1 MRKDGRGGWS
11 QQGGAC
17 FVAAASKG
25 AGESS
30 SKIHTRERA
39 DVVHGEGGCRA
50 DRGDMTDRKQEVL
63 ELHKAAATGD
73 LSALMA
79 LLNRS
84 VDPDAADAKGVRAL
98 HHAAR
103 EGQAEVVTLL
113 LDRGGCPNAADKSGL
128 TPLHLA
134 TGGGRV
140 GAARALLE
148 RGAEV
153 DVDSLV
159 LAHDRSDRRMLKL
172 LHDFG
177 LRNAIAKGDRQA
189 EVEQFLADGASVN
202 ARDADL
208 CAPLHVAASVGNAE
222 AARTLIAHGADVD
235 ARDAG
240 GETPLH
246 KAAAHGAGDV
256 VELLVAH
263 GADVAARD
271 QAGMTPE
278 NYARTMG
285 RQALAARL
293 GELRQRSAPAR

>member
-1 MRKDGRGGWS
+1 
-11 QQGGAC
+11 
-17 FVAAASKG
+17 
-25 AGESS
+25 
-30 SKIHTRERA
+30 
-39 DVVHGEGGCRA
+39 
-50 DRGDMTDRKQEVL
+50 MTERKQEVI

-73 LSALMA
+73 CAAVTAM
-79 LLNRS
+79 LNRL
-84 VDPDAADAKGVRAL
+84 VDPDAVDAAGVRAL

-103 EGQAEVVTLL
+103 EGRADVVTLL
-113 LDRGGCPNAADKSGL
+113 LDRGACPNAGDKSGM

-134 TGGGRV
+134 TGAGRV
-140 GAARALLE
+140 GAVRALLE

-159 LAHDRSDRRMLKL
+159 LAHDRSDRRILKL

-177 LRNAIAKGDRQA
+177 LRNAIRKGDRHG

-208 CAPLHVAASVGNAE
+208 CTPLHAAASAGNAE
-222 AARTLIAHGADVD
+222 AARVLIAHGAEID

-263 GADVAARD
+263 GADVAAPD